1 MGNPWTDLVKQTF
14 RTGKKLNVTYSLKDA
29 MIEAKKV
36 YKNGASNLTGKKTY
50 VAKKGKRRTVRR
62 RGKKSRRH

>member
-36 YKNGASNLTGKKTY
+36 YKNGTANITGKKK
-50 VAKKGKRRTVRR
+50 VGKKKKRRTARR
-62 RGKKSRRH
+62 RRSRRH

>member
-36 YKNGASNLTGKKTY
+36 YKNGAANITGKMK
-50 VAKKGKRRTVRR
+50 VFRKKRRTARR
-62 RGKKSRRH
+62 RKSRRH

>member
-29 MIEAKKV
+29 MIEAKKI
-36 YKNGASNLTGKKTY
+36 YKNGASNKTGKKK
-50 VAKKGKRRTVRR
+50 AFPNKGKKRRTVRR
-62 RGKKSRRH
+62 KGSRRR

>member
-36 YKNGASNLTGKKTY
+36 YKNGTSTNVTGKKRY

-62 RGKKSRRH
+62 RRSRRH